1 MSYFAGRWARAHT
14 LVLNRDSTALAVLKE
29 LADDFRDDL
38 GRCRIDTY
46 KELALSLGIKKPAT
60 VSEAV
65 ARLAALGLVRASN
78 IIAGKCVVGT
88 KFELVGYQKAD
99 WPESR
104 QGRPVW
110 VEVARARGIK
120 PQPWWPHVDHIR
132 KTDVLRKTEDHRKT
146 DEGTPKNGV
155 GVCRKTDE
163 GYAEKR
169 NPLTGNTQGIT
180 GNEQGFFVESPSGDF
195 DDAPPAGV
203 EDVTEKVDR
212 GTARIPACPYKKLVD
227 LYHEVCPMLPSI
239 TVLTSGRKAQ
249 LKARW
254 TEIYREEHCGN
265 EEECIENFRFIFN
278 RVAQSRFLTGRM
290 DPGPGRS
297 RPFVASFDWLIKAAN
312 FVKVCENRYSN

>member
-1 MSYFAGRWARAHT
+1 MGWNEAYAVRMSGLKNGTHVD
-14 LVLNRDSTALAVLKE
+14 VLEALAAIYNVKE
-29 LADDFRDDL
+29 KRLFPSTEYIAQ
-38 GRCRIDTY
+38 
-46 KELALSLGIKKPAT
+46 
-60 VSEAV
+60 V
-65 ARLAALGLVRASN
+65 ARVSPN
-78 IIAGKCVVGT
+78 VV
-88 KFELVGYQKAD
+88 
-99 WPESR
+99 
-104 QGRPVW
+104 
-110 VEVARARGIK
+110 
-120 PQPWWPHVDHIR
+120 R
-132 KTDVLRKTEDHRKT
+132 KTIKALEAQGLLSVRQNPGCIRYFILHLDALPPPLQAPKKKRTESLT
-146 DEGTPKNGV
+146 EVQPLSEVT
-155 GVCRKTDE
+155 
-163 GYAEKR
+163 
-169 NPLTGNTQGIT
+169 PLTEVQGDHFQKCEGSPYRSERGPLT
-180 GNEQGFFVESPSGDF
+180 EVTPELMNLTNERTNERFFVESPSGDF